1 MRQLHPQPATSV
13 SIAVCVGDWGVIFR
27 RHRRYRYTDDTLCC
41 TEYRVVSDYSVRAML
56 KLNKHRVCLGWHRTC
71 VFLPS
76 MRPLLASAS
85 LLLGRRCSLLVRH
98 VMRHAPCMQAR
109 LRAPLPGGAHGA
121 RPLPSIGRAE
131 LCASAPA
138 SRRAAKQQASA
149 RKQRATRP
157 SSEQIEKEQRTTA
170 ARA

>member
-1 MRQLHPQPATSV
+1 MPWLASN
-13 SIAVCVGDWGVIFR
+13 
-27 RHRRYRYTDDTLCC
+27 LC
-41 TEYRVVSDYSVRAML
+41 L
-56 KLNKHRVCLGWHRTC
+56 FG
-71 VFLPS
+71 LPS

-109 LRAPLPGGAHGA
+109 LRAPLPGGARGA

-138 SRRAAKQQASA
+138 STACGQAASSGQK
-149 RKQRATRP
+149 ATRN
-157 SSEQIEKEQRTTA
+157 SAEQIEKERLLGHISALKSQAVPLLLSALLGCYAGSCQKQLASSHPTLPHDPSCFNT
-170 ARA
+170 